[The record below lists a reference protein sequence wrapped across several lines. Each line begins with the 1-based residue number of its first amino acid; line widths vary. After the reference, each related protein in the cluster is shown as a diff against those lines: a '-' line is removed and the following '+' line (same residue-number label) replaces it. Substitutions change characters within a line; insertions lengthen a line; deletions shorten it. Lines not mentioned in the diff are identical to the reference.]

1 MTDDIRIERDDE
13 RSSYLIKVG
22 DAEAGY
28 AHFVQGDGEI
38 TFDHTHVDPNFAG
51 QGLAGALV
59 KFAVTDATARGSRIV
74 PVCSYV
80 QAWVRAHDVPGA
92 VISWPEGAEAS
103 TAP

>member
-80 QAWVRAHDVPGA
+80 QAWVRANEVPGA
-92 VISWPEGAEAS
+92 VIEWPEGADTSAK
-103 TAP
+103 A